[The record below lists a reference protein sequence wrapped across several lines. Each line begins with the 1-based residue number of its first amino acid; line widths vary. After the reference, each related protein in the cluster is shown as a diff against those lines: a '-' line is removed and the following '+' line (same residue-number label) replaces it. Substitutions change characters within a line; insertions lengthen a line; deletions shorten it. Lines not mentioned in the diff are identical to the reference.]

1 MVYIPLAQQQQKF
14 IGGKASTGTTSGYT
28 PLAEAQKTFLSTN
41 VKPVSQPK
49 QISKPVAKPTNTSG
63 DIFQSVSKF
72 TTDIIYNITP
82 KQKVISPLAQS
93 RPIQPIKPVPK
104 QIAGLKVDFMPSK
117 VNLSAPVSQ
126 PSAQLKP
133 LDKGITLEDVAKFI
147 LAGAADSYKQAGVLL
162 GYKMSDKTQLSAEE
176 AFKMSRRL
184 VDRAKTEKDL
194 AQKKRLLDL
203 SRQIDSDVGKN
214 QREFIDFVK
223 QEAGPP
229 LTPAQA
235 AIKTAAGV
243 GQIIAPFGKLWKTTF
258 FLGGLSGGLD
268 SISRAN
274 TTQEAIENLPQGVAI
289 GAVAAVGFKGLG
301 VVGKKI
307 LSNLKAGENTPQE
320 VIGAVIKSGQEK
332 TPEGKALVKT
342 ALEAQKQG
350 QNIMIEAPK
359 AKQIEA
365 PKKRAIVEGE
375 GFTMTEKAN
384 KQKVDIGKAR
394 NEYQKALDSY
404 NQNPTP
410 AKLAKVQELRKRVSE
425 LRQKP
430 IEPVVSDKVK
440 PTEPI
445 VKTEAKITPEAK
457 IVEKAP
463 TQATGGEIPPDLQPL
478 AREARKIAARGG
490 TVEEFVRGQ
499 GKPLYHGTNADFE
512 VFDKSKIGTATD
524 EGLFGRGFYFGNTE
538 SFARVAPKGR
548 LAKIV
553 MEVYPISTKLFDI
566 SKIKNRKEMA
576 DLLNMSEDALIEDTN
591 GGLIRP
597 VRGQVEQ
604 FTSHIKDLGY
614 DGVVIKRGGDAIE
627 TVIFEPDKIKTKSQ
641 LEKIYTQATGGVKPK
656 VEVKPTI
663 VSVPREQLPVASKEG
678 IEKISRLEARV
689 TESLDKTPQ
698 EIKDQLGSTFTTMN
712 KKENIAK
719 AVDYVIKNPEDAM
732 RVLRGEIE
740 APKDI
745 LKNSIYVAMENMA
758 RGDVTL
764 ARKLASLA
772 STRAGQELSI
782 LTEIDPNSPV
792 KIMRDIIKVREEAFT
807 KRYSGKTSQEVSD
820 KIVKDIQSK
829 VKKPDK
835 YDWNNFVKSLEC

>member
-1 MVYIPLAQQQQKF
+1 MTYVPLSQARSNLGLKTSTPSSNTGYVPLDQARQQLQT
-14 IGGKASTGTTSGYT
+14 ASI
-28 PLAEAQKTFLSTN
+28 A
-41 VKPVSQPK
+41 KPTVVSKPTAQPK
-49 QISKPVAKPTNTSG
+49 QDIGQELFSSAKREIQTGIEKIKGIAIS
-63 DIFQSVSKF
+63 F
-72 TTDIIYNITP
+72 ITP
-82 KQKVISPLAQS
+82 KKIIS
-93 RPIQPIKPVPK
+93 PVPK
-104 QIAGLKVDFMPSK
+104 EQIVGKQPNIQATPFKEPIFLRPNQKKLTQPQ
-117 VNLSAPVSQ
+117 LSELNPTPISQ
-126 PSAQLKP
+126 PSATLLKP

-384 KQKVDIGKAR
+384 TVSCCNHHLMLCVSRKSKCIRWDVTQSVW
-394 NEYQKALDSY
+394 
-404 NQNPTP
+404 
-410 AKLAKVQELRKRVSE
+410 VQSPCRHS
-425 LRQKP
+425 
-430 IEPVVSDKVK
+430 
-440 PTEPI
+440 
-445 VKTEAKITPEAK
+445 
-457 IVEKAP
+457 
-463 TQATGGEIPPDLQPL
+463 
-478 AREARKIAARGG
+478 
-490 TVEEFVRGQ
+490 
-499 GKPLYHGTNADFE
+499 KPLQRN
-512 VFDKSKIGTATD
+512 
-524 EGLFGRGFYFGNTE
+524 
-538 SFARVAPKGR
+538 
-548 LAKIV
+548 
-553 MEVYPISTKLFDI
+553 
-566 SKIKNRKEMA
+566 
-576 DLLNMSEDALIEDTN
+576 
-591 GGLIRP
+591 
-597 VRGQVEQ
+597 
-604 FTSHIKDLGY
+604 
-614 DGVVIKRGGDAIE
+614 
-627 TVIFEPDKIKTKSQ
+627 
-641 LEKIYTQATGGVKPK
+641 
-656 VEVKPTI
+656 
-663 VSVPREQLPVASKEG
+663 
-678 IEKISRLEARV
+678 
-689 TESLDKTPQ
+689 
-698 EIKDQLGSTFTTMN
+698 
-712 KKENIAK
+712 
-719 AVDYVIKNPEDAM
+719 
-732 RVLRGEIE
+732 
-740 APKDI
+740 
-745 LKNSIYVAMENMA
+745 
-758 RGDVTL
+758 
-764 ARKLASLA
+764 
-772 STRAGQELSI
+772 
-782 LTEIDPNSPV
+782 
-792 KIMRDIIKVREEAFT
+792 
-807 KRYSGKTSQEVSD
+807 
-820 KIVKDIQSK
+820 
-829 VKKPDK
+829 
-835 YDWNNFVKSLEC
+835 